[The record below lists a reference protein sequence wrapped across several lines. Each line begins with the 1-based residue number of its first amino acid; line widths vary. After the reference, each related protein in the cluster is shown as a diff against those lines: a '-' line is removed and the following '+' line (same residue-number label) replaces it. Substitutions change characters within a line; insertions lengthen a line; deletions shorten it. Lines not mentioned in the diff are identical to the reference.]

1 MSKKAYLVTF
11 EVTARVSVET
21 DGKTTEQIREDAVE
35 AAAKK
40 VEAAVYEEGI
50 GENFS
55 TIEEDTVE
63 PHGTLPYEE
72 G

>member
-21 DGKTTEQIREDAVE
+21 NGKTTEQIREDAVE

-63 PHGTLPYEE
+63 PHGTLPYDE

>member
-63 PHGTLPYEE
+63 PHGTLPYDEN
-72 G
+72 

>member
-63 PHGTLPYEE
+63 PHGTLPYDE